1 MAKLLLT
8 PQVVKTATCP
18 DGKAKSDIFDSN
30 CKGLLLETRRTGG
43 KTFYLKYTDDR
54 GKKRQLK
61 LADERDVTL
70 AQARTLADKH
80 RTQIAMGN
88 DPLQQ
93 KTERK
98 QVPKLAAF
106 IETNYLPFVKTYKA
120 SWKTDEGLLRNH
132 ILPAFGHLHLDAV
145 TKSDVIGFISR
156 HRETHKPGSVNRVII
171 LLRYVFNLAL
181 KWETP
186 GVSRNPTASIPLL
199 EENNQKERFL
209 TADEAKSLVTSIKQ
223 SDNTMLQYIVS
234 ALILTGTRKQEVLK
248 ARWADFNLDMR
259 IWRIPTSKGGKAR
272 HIPISDG
279 LAALLE
285 TVPRIPGC
293 EWIFSNPKTAKPYVS
308 VYCSWN
314 TARTAAGLADVRM
327 HDLRHS
333 FASFLVNSGQSLYT
347 VQKLLGHTQVKTT
360 QRYAHLSQESLLIAS
375 NEIGKAIPILMAM
388 PQQVIDVPMV
398 QIAVN

>member
-30 CKGLLLETRRTGG
+30 CKGLLLETRRTG
-43 KTFYLKYTDDR
+43 

-98 QVPKLAAF
+98 QVPKLADF

-145 TKSDVIGFISR
+145 SKSDVIGFISR

-209 TADEAKSLVTSIKQ
+209 TADEAKSLVTAIKQ

-248 ARWADFNLDMR
+248 ARWADFNFDMR

-279 LAALLE
+279 WQHYWRRFQESPVVNGYSRILRRQSPMSAFIALGIQQGRL
-285 TVPRIPGC
+285 RAWRMSGC
-293 EWIFSNPKTAKPYVS
+293 TIFGIALPAFSS
-308 VYCSWN
+308 
-314 TARTAAGLADVRM
+314 TAAKVYIP
-327 HDLRHS
+327 S
-333 FASFLVNSGQSLYT
+333 KSY
-347 VQKLLGHTQVKTT
+347 LGIRKSKRPSVMRT
-360 QRYAHLSQESLLIAS
+360 
-375 NEIGKAIPILMAM
+375 
-388 PQQVIDVPMV
+388 
-398 QIAVN
+398 